1 MEAALI
7 PVLAELLVIAG
18 NQGIKFYLQQT
29 RKEKNEQNQYA
40 SQMINAECKD
50 FTFDEIH
57 QEEEEKTEERLSGI
71 NKFRNSLRKSIRKS
85 LTKANNFI
93 HNNIYNRMPGVS
105 QFVEKVIDEIPTIV
119 KTVKETEIIVDDIVE
134 FVQAE
139 KKKAVK
145 SFLFIKK

>member
-1 MEAALI
+1 MLI

-93 HNNIYNRMPGVS
+93 HTTYNRMSGVS
-105 QFVEKVIDEIPTIV
+105 QFVEEVADEIPKV
-119 KTVKETEIIVDDIVE
+119 VAVVEKAIIV
-134 FVQAE
+134 E
-139 KKKAVK
+139 KDVVA
-145 SFLFIKK
+145 FIKSERQKIVNKAFLIRPK